1 MNPMVINFFSPFIG
15 LLLGCLF
22 FGGLW
27 FTVKKGIHASMPGLL
42 FVFSFILRTSMVLV
56 VFYFLAKESAVC
68 LLLVVIG
75 FVLSKPLVGYLTK
88 LYQKGGSH
96 EA

>member
-1 MNPMVINFFSPFIG
+1 MLFNFFSPFIG

-27 FTVKKGIHASMPGLL
+27 FTIKKGVHASRPGLL
-42 FVFSFILRTSMVLV
+42 FLFSFVLRTALVLG
-56 VFYFLAKESAVC
+56 VFYFLARESAIC
-68 LLLVVIG
+68 LILSAIG
-75 FVLSKPLVGYLTK
+75 FMLSRPLVGYLTK
-88 LYQKGGSH
+88 PVRKGGPH